1 MVAKTG
7 SQSPL
12 DEIMTVVQVADYL
25 HLNKLTIYKYIHE
38 GKLPAIRFGR
48 TFRVRREDVH
58 AFLAAQRFGPQER
71 KQSIRTTPK
80 RSTDRSSQTQRQA
93 RDAVQGY
100 VDPRQDDVQP
110 RDSVAFPLDWVI
122 RGLH

>member
-1 MVAKTG
+1 MATKAE
-7 SQSPL
+7 SQSPP
-12 DEIMTVVQVADYL
+12 DEIMTVGQVANYL

-58 AFLAAQRFGPQER
+58 AFLAAQRFGPKESKR
-71 KQSIRTTPK
+71 SVRTPPKQSEGRIA
-80 RSTDRSSQTQRQA
+80 QTQRQA
-93 RDAVQGY
+93 RDVAQGY
-100 VDPRQDDVQP
+100 VDPRQDDIQP
-110 RDSVAFPLDWVI
+110 RDSVVFPLDWVI